1 MLKVW
6 RYREL
11 WQQMEAVKG
20 GKEVRRISIL
30 SCIAGNY
37 IYHTLQDRVSTAW
50 NSENTGMWGT
60 QVLGGSKHSAQKRNV
75 KIYDLRHRLELG
87 DEKLKYKFFRWHLGF
102 STFAIL

>member
-1 MLKVW
+1 MYSW
-6 RYREL
+6 EL
-11 WQQMEAVKG
+11 Y
-20 GKEVRRISIL
+20 L
-30 SCIAGNY
+30 SY
-37 IYHTLQDRVSTAW
+37 TPRDRVSTAW
-50 NSENTGMWGT
+50 NSESTGMWGA